1 MKLPN
6 SCLYIDRLLCSVG
19 KTRDNPYHF
28 VDFTIL
34 FSEKQLCKTATEIK
48 LFKLIGKSDCKV

>member
-1 MKLPN
+1 MY
-6 SCLYIDRLLCSVG
+6 SYSAG
-19 KTRDNPYHF
+19 KNRHNPYHF

-34 FSEKQLCKTATEIK
+34 FSKKQLCKTATEIK

>member
-1 MKLPN
+1 MY
-6 SCLYIDRLLCSVG
+6 SYSVG

-28 VDFTIL
+28 LDITIL
-34 FSEKQLCKTATEIK
+34 FSKKQLCKTATEIK